1 MGFLR
6 KLYPG
11 AFKLEKK
18 VVKPFVIKLVVYVII
33 GLVASLILA
42 APGTVFGILASTT
55 GNAVFGT
62 IASICGAVAGV
73 IGFVLEI
80 YLLGGIVCSIL
91 KFVGV
96 IKDEDGAD
104 AEDNTVNNVAGKVGG
119 VFGKVVDVT
128 TNAVNTVV
136 DTVSGK
142 KENKEE
148 ATEENAEEATEE
160 KTEE

>member
-33 GLVASLILA
+33 GFVSGLILA

-104 AEDNTVNNVAGKVGG
+104 AEENTVNNVAGKVGG
-119 VFGKVVDVT
+119 VFGKVVDAT
-128 TNAVNTVV
+128 TNVVNNVV

-142 KENKEE
+142 KEDKAED
-148 ATEENAEEATEE
+148 AEEATKEN
-160 KTEE
+160 TEE

>member
-33 GLVASLILA
+33 GFVAGLVLA
-42 APGTVFGILASTT
+42 APGTVFGILANTT

-62 IASICGAVAGV
+62 VASICGGVAGV
-73 IGFVLEI
+73 VGFVLEI

-104 AEDNTVNNVAGKVGG
+104 AEENTVNNVAGKVGG

-136 DTVSGK
+136 DTVAGK
-142 KENKEE
+142 KEDKKDSDENKSDEE
-148 ATEENAEEATEE
+148 
-160 KTEE
+160 